1 MISSSICI
9 LSMSN
14 FQHHTLVITHYN
26 NYCKLFS
33 VLHHPGSI
41 IKVKEDYLVP
51 YHFDVFRVSG

>member
-14 FQHHTLVITHYN
+14 FQHHTLVITHN
-26 NYCKLFS
+26 NCKVLS

-41 IKVKEDYLVP
+41 IKVKEDYLQ
-51 YHFDVFRVSG
+51 

>member
-14 FQHHTLVITHYN
+14 FQHHTLVITHN
-26 NYCKLFS
+26 NYCKVLS

-41 IKVKEDYLVP
+41 IKVKEDNLVP